1 MTNAEFVAALSEKFG
16 CDFELSTHGRKFTRV
31 TKYGSA
37 YCFLDADG
45 NIYKPASWNT
55 PAKGVRSTLASV
67 DMTEVDEYG
76 CWLYWWRKEK
86 K

>member
-45 NIYKPASWNT
+45 NIK
-55 PAKGVRSTLASV
+55 L
-67 DMTEVDEYG
+67 
-76 CWLYWWRKEK
+76 
-86 K
+86 